1 MRIKPFKGLVP
12 SQSDVELVA
21 AVPYDV
27 VNTKEA
33 RSLAQGNPK
42 SLLNVS
48 RAEINFEDDIDP
60 YSSQVY
66 ERAKT
71 NFNALV
77 EDNVL
82 VRETEPCL
90 YIYRQE
96 MNGHIQTGIVAVSH
110 VDDYNDNKI
119 KKHEKTRPV
128 KEDDRTKLAA
138 TLRAH
143 LGPVFLTYRQSEI
156 INKEVDEFIKANSKN
171 VDFVANDGVRH
182 TTWRVPGG
190 GVFPQ
195 LFEKIPFAYVA
206 DGHHR
211 SASAARVSTEFRGK
225 ESSELSDQDYEWFLT
240 VFFPDNQLNVL
251 PYNRVVKDL
260 NGLSEDEFLE
270 KVKELVELTV
280 SDHEPA
286 DAVNNTKMYISGRW
300 YNLKWDKV
308 NDDPVHSLDVSL
320 LQNILLA
327 PVLGISD
334 PRTDTRI
341 DFIGGIRGNIEIEK
355 LVNDGTAAVG
365 FSMYP
370 VKVSQLMDIADNDQ
384 IMPPKSTWFEPKLRS
399 GLFIHTF

>member
-1 MRIKPFKGLVP
+1 
-12 SQSDVELVA
+12 
-21 AVPYDV
+21 
-27 VNTKEA
+27 
-33 RSLAQGNPK
+33 
-42 SLLNVS
+42 
-48 RAEINFEDDIDP
+48 
-60 YSSQVY
+60 
-66 ERAKT
+66 
-71 NFNALV
+71 
-77 EDNVL
+77 
-82 VRETEPCL
+82 
-90 YIYRQE
+90 

-171 VDFVANDGVRH
+171 VDFVASDGVRH
-182 TTWRVPGG
+182 TTWKVPGG
-190 GVFPQ
+190 GVFPK

-260 NGLSEDEFLE
+260 NGLSDNEFLE

-320 LQNILLA
+320 LQNNLLA

-355 LVNDGTAAVG
+355 IVNDGTAAVG

>member
-12 SQSDVELVA
+12 SQSDIELVA

-48 RAEINFEDDIDP
+48 RAEINFDDDIDP

-71 NFNALV
+71 NFNALI

-182 TTWRVPGG
+182 TTWKVPGG
-190 GVFPQ
+190 GVFPN
-195 LFEKIPFAYVA
+195 
-206 DGHHR
+206 
-211 SASAARVSTEFRGK
+211 
-225 ESSELSDQDYEWFLT
+225 FLKK
-240 VFFPDNQLNVL
+240 FHL
-251 PYNRVVKDL
+251 PMLPMVII
-260 NGLSEDEFLE
+260 E
-270 KVKELVELTV
+270 
-280 SDHEPA
+280 
-286 DAVNNTKMYISGRW
+286 
-300 YNLKWDKV
+300 
-308 NDDPVHSLDVSL
+308 
-320 LQNILLA
+320 A
-327 PVLGISD
+327 PVLQELVQN
-334 PRTDTRI
+334 
-341 DFIGGIRGNIEIEK
+341 FVEK
-355 LVNDGTAAVG
+355 NHQ
-365 FSMYP
+365 S
-370 VKVSQLMDIADNDQ
+370 
-384 IMPPKSTWFEPKLRS
+384 
-399 GLFIHTF
+399 